1 LTLNTTVSSHQ
12 LATVI
17 VNFGVG
23 SKVLKL
29 AKSVGVTGGTIC
41 LGKGTVK
48 SALLDIL
55 DLNDIRKEIVMM
67 VADTETASL
76 ALEAISRGLR
86 LDKPNH
92 GIAFSTNVAGFIGTH
107 GQSDVRKEFTTMEGG
122 IYDAIYTV
130 VDRGKGEDVVEAA
143 SSAGSKGATI
153 INARGSGIHEKQT
166 LFSIAVEPEKE
177 IVMILAE
184 KELTDSIIAKIRET
198 LRIDEPGAG
207 IVFVLEVNKTYGLY
221 R

>member
-1 LTLNTTVSSHQ
+1 
-12 LATVI
+12 
-17 VNFGVG
+17 
-23 SKVLKL
+23 
-29 AKSVGVTGGTIC
+29 
-41 LGKGTVK
+41 
-48 SALLDIL
+48 
-55 DLNDIRKEIVMM
+55 
-67 VADTETASL
+67 
-76 ALEAISRGLR
+76 
-86 LDKPNH
+86 
-92 GIAFSTNVAGFIGTH
+92 
-107 GQSDVRKEFTTMEGG
+107 MEGG

>member
-1 LTLNTTVSSHQ
+1 MK
-12 LATVI
+12 I
-17 VNFGVG
+17 
-23 SKVLKL
+23 
-29 AKSVGVTGGTIC
+29 AKSAGVTGGTIC

-55 DLNDIRKEIVMM
+55 DLNDIRKEIVLM
-67 VADTETASL
+67 VADTDTAFR
-76 ALEAISRGLR
+76 ALEAVSRGLR

-92 GIAFSTNVAGFIGTH
+92 GIAFSTNLTGFFGIQGH
-107 GQSDVRKEFTTMEGG
+107 SDVRKEFTSMEGG
-122 IYDAIYTV
+122 MYNAIFAV
-130 VDRGKGEDVVEAA
+130 VDRGKGGDVVDAA

-166 LFSIAVEPEKE
+166 LFSMTIEPEKE

-184 KELTDSIIAKIRET
+184 KALTDPIVTKIRET
-198 LRIDEPGAG
+198 MRIDQPGAG
-207 IVFVLEVNKTYGLY
+207 IMFVLEVSKTYGLY